1 MIYFNAVNNYLK
13 KVTSTL
19 PLTKT
24 LYIIFYAS
32 ILIRV
37 IVFNFLPKTPSSLAP
52 DEGTYADLVKYIAA
66 GKNTVDY
73 PGYGP
78 GLYLTSR
85 ILILPALYLNYTGI
99 SPLDSLRIISSL
111 FGALSSFILII
122 YLGYI
127 LQKNK
132 SKLAINQRFRITLIL
147 FFTIFTFWPSRF
159 LWSVVGLR
167 ESANEFLVICFFISL
182 NLFLFHSKNSG
193 IKYVYLSLCC
203 VLIIFITSIRFQVA
217 IVLFFSC
224 WIILATGKLKNS
236 DRLISLILLSCTWI
250 PIQQIVNSQNN
261 LSITELNISGNAA
274 NKILTL
280 DTELKAE
287 GNKLNA
293 ESTFKIVRCPEK
305 LRNIETRVTSNL
317 ICTAYRAPLSI
328 PTFLFRPFF
337 GLDTYSFRTYTAAL
351 ENLIWVIGVFFVISN
366 YFLKRRII
374 YFEYLKPIVIFSILF
389 VCAASTYEG
398 NLGTAFRHKSLVLI
412 TLFSWITLILYNRSL
427 NKKIEN

>member
-37 IVFNFLPKTPSSLAP
+37 IVFNFFPKTPSSLAP

-127 LQKNK
+127 
-132 SKLAINQRFRITLIL
+132 
-147 FFTIFTFWPSRF
+147 
-159 LWSVVGLR
+159 
-167 ESANEFLVICFFISL
+167 
-182 NLFLFHSKNSG
+182 
-193 IKYVYLSLCC
+193 Y
-203 VLIIFITSIRFQVA
+203 
-217 IVLFFSC
+217 
-224 WIILATGKLKNS
+224 ILA
-236 DRLISLILLSCTWI
+236 
-250 PIQQIVNSQNN
+250 
-261 LSITELNISGNAA
+261 
-274 NKILTL
+274 
-280 DTELKAE
+280 
-287 GNKLNA
+287 
-293 ESTFKIVRCPEK
+293 
-305 LRNIETRVTSNL
+305 
-317 ICTAYRAPLSI
+317 
-328 PTFLFRPFF
+328 
-337 GLDTYSFRTYTAAL
+337 
-351 ENLIWVIGVFFVISN
+351 
-366 YFLKRRII
+366 
-374 YFEYLKPIVIFSILF
+374 
-389 VCAASTYEG
+389 
-398 NLGTAFRHKSLVLI
+398 
-412 TLFSWITLILYNRSL
+412 
-427 NKKIEN
+427 